1 MENAGLGQAGTRGAS
16 TCSLRSLM
24 VFCISRTK
32 SLKSFVPSP
41 CGCSEEEGGGV
52 PGTLAVFPDTVG
64 GTREEAARPQRVS
77 HHMHTCSQQA
87 SSTCVIQGP
96 GGVSPPA
103 A

>member
-41 CGCSEEEGGGV
+41 CGCSEEEGVAFLGRS
-52 PGTLAVFPDTVG
+52 PCSPTL
-64 GTREEAARPQRVS
+64 
-77 HHMHTCSQQA
+77 
-87 SSTCVIQGP
+87 
-96 GGVSPPA
+96 
-103 A
+103 